1 MIKSDSVRLS
11 NGETLAIKE
20 VGSGIDRFLFSGN
33 RFTFELFYHP
43 AHGFAIAGAQSDDP
57 TFSAFGMISKIPNIT
72 KYILTHRLLTE
83 REKRHEDPENLFE
96 LVIPGTV
103 MDYPLKIGHIS
114 STYMLVPR
122 DAGKPTGPKQSAP
135 ITTEY
140 LIIYKEHAT
149 VLTYQRGIGYGIISR
164 PRDNPMI

>member
-1 MIKSDSVRLS
+1 MENRGPIRLS

-20 VGSGIDRFLFSGN
+20 VGSGIDKFLFSGN

-83 REKRHEDPENLFE
+83 GTHSDPENLFE
-96 LVIPGTV
+96 IIIPGTV

-122 DAGKPTGPKQSAP
+122 DADKPTGSKQSVP

-140 LIIYKEHAT
+140 LILYKEHAT

-164 PRDNPMI
+164 LRDNPII